1 MTPKHQPKTPTT
13 AMTHIPEHFSPL
25 VQLYHD
31 MDKAWNQVAQ
41 QYGFQCNGCEDN
53 CCLSLFFHHTHAEAS
68 FLEFGL
74 QTLPSKDQKRVLTLS
89 RDYCCQT
96 FSEAA
101 KSQNQPASQKI
112 PCPLLKTDRCSLYNF
127 RPMICRLHG
136 LPHELHKP
144 GLDVIKGP
152 GCDAGKFDSRIYIPF
167 DRTPFYKQM
176 AAIEMNFRQL
186 TGKTGKTK
194 KTIAQILVDSMPR

>member
-1 MTPKHQPKTPTT
+1 
-13 AMTHIPEHFSPL
+13 MTHIPEHFSPL

-74 QTLPSKDQKRVLTLS
+74 QTLPGKDRKHVLTLS
-89 RDYCCQT
+89 RDYCRQT
-96 FSEAA
+96 FSEAVEN
-101 KSQNQPASQKI
+101 QNHPASKKI

-186 TGKTGKTK
+186 TGKTGKIK
-194 KTIAQILVDSMPR
+194 KTIAQILVNSELLEKT

>member
-1 MTPKHQPKTPTT
+1 
-13 AMTHIPEHFSPL
+13 MTHIPEHFSPL
-25 VQLYHD
+25 AQLYHD

-41 QYGFQCNGCEDN
+41 QYEFQCNGCEDN
-53 CCLSLFFHHTHAEAS
+53 CCLSLFFHHTHVEAS

-74 QTLPSKDQKRVLTLS
+74 QTLSNKDQKHVLTLS
-89 RDYCCQT
+89 RDYCRQT

-101 KSQNQPASQKI
+101 ENQNQPASKKI

-144 GLDVIKGP
+144 GLNVIKGP
-152 GCDAGKFDSRIYIPF
+152 GCDAGKFDSHIYIPF

-176 AAIEMNFRQL
+176 AVIEMSFRQL
-186 TGKTGKTK
+186 TGKTGKIK
-194 KTIAQILVDSMPR
+194 KTIAQILVDSELLEKT

>member
-1 MTPKHQPKTPTT
+1 
-13 AMTHIPEHFSPL
+13 MTHIPEHFSPL

-31 MDKAWNQVAQ
+31 MDKAWNQIAQ

-74 QTLPSKDQKRVLTLS
+74 QTLPSKDQKHVLTLS
-89 RDYCCQT
+89 RDYCRQT
-96 FSEAA
+96 FSETAE
-101 KSQNQPASQKI
+101 NHNHPASKKI

-136 LPHELHKP
+136 LPHELHKS
-144 GLDVIKGP
+144 GFDVIKGP
-152 GCDAGKFDSRIYIPF
+152 GCDAGKFDSRTYIPF

-176 AAIEMNFRQL
+176 AVIEMNFRQL
-186 TGKTGKTK
+186 TGKTGKIK
-194 KTIAQILVDSMPR
+194 KTIAQILVDSESLEKP

>member
-1 MTPKHQPKTPTT
+1 MTN
-13 AMTHIPEHFSPL
+13 IPEHFSPL

-31 MDKAWNQVAQ
+31 MDKTWDQVAQ

-74 QTLPSKDQKRVLTLS
+74 QTLPSKDRKHVLTLS
-89 RDYCCQT
+89 RDYCRQT
-96 FSEAA
+96 FSETAEN
-101 KSQNQPASQKI
+101 QNQPASQKI

-144 GLDVIKGP
+144 GFNAIKGP
-152 GCDAGKFDSRIYIPF
+152 GCDAGKFDSRTYIPF

-176 AAIEMNFRQL
+176 AVIEMNFRQL
-186 TGKTGKTK
+186 TGKTGKIK
-194 KTIAQILVDSMPR
+194 KTIAQILVDSESLEKL

>member
-1 MTPKHQPKTPTT
+1 MTY
-13 AMTHIPEHFSPL
+13 IPEHFSPL

-74 QTLPSKDQKRVLTLS
+74 QTLPSKDQKHVLTLS
-89 RDYCCQT
+89 RNYCRQT
-96 FSEAA
+96 FSEGA
-101 KSQNQPASQKI
+101 KNQNPPASQKI

-152 GCDAGKFDSRIYIPF
+152 GCDAGKFDSRTYISF

-186 TGKTGKTK
+186 TGKTGKIK
-194 KTIAQILVDSMPR
+194 KTIAQILVDSEL